1 MAIIEYEKNG
11 KKVFKVYVQFRGKTI
26 RRLRVQKVLYNI
38 ESLAVARREER
49 RVIKEL
55 AEKLAK
61 LEGKGLLWS
70 EVLFRWENAAYCGHL
85 GKKFNRFTIKDHVNR
100 LRRYTSPWLEL
111 IASDLNKADGRRVL
125 SYAES
130 LGAKSGLLNKI
141 KSSINLVYGWGVEE
155 GLIMG
160 SNISGK
166 SPVFGLGLDEKE
178 EKIKPIL
185 TLDEVR
191 RFLFEA
197 KIQKHPWYPIWAFAV
212 LTGMRSGELMAL
224 EWGDIDEKN
233 GIIRVSKTFNKRL
246 QSTKCPKNGTWRN
259 VDINSQL
266 KEIINELKRT
276 RMNESTVLPTFPEW
290 KNGQGGTVLRMFL
303 KKIGIDKDVVF
314 HTLRACF
321 ATHLLSTG
329 VEPLKVM
336 RMGGWS
342 DLKTF
347 QIYLRMSGVDVKGVA
362 EALDVLPLETDT
374 KKVIPLFL

>member
-49 RVIKEL
+49 RLIKEL

-166 SPVFGLGLDEKE
+166 SPVFGLGLDDKE

-191 RFLFEA
+191 RFLLEA

-233 GIIRVSKTFNKRL
+233 GIIRVSKTFN
-246 QSTKCPKNGTWRN
+246 
-259 VDINSQL
+259 
-266 KEIINELKRT
+266 
-276 RMNESTVLPTFPEW
+276 
-290 KNGQGGTVLRMFL
+290 
-303 KKIGIDKDVVF
+303 
-314 HTLRACF
+314 
-321 ATHLLSTG
+321 
-329 VEPLKVM
+329 
-336 RMGGWS
+336 
-342 DLKTF
+342 
-347 QIYLRMSGVDVKGVA
+347 
-362 EALDVLPLETDT
+362 
-374 KKVIPLFL
+374 

>member
-1 MAIIEYEKNG
+1 MAISEYQKNG
-11 KKVFKVYVQFRGKTI
+11 KIFYKVYVQCRGKRLKQI
-26 RRLRVQKVLYNI
+26 RLQKLVRDI
-38 ESLAVARREER
+38 DSLASARREER
-49 RVIKEL
+49 RLLQEL
-55 AEKLAK
+55 ARQVEK

-70 EVLFRWENAAYCGHL
+70 EVLFRWETAAYSGHL
-85 GKKFNRFTIKDHVNR
+85 GKKINSFTVKDHMSR
-100 LRRYTSPWLEL
+100 MKKYSSPWLDL

-125 SYAES
+125 AFAES
-130 LGAKSGLLNKI
+130 LGAKQSLLNKI
-141 KSSINLVYGWGVEE
+141 KSTINLIYNWGVEE
-155 GLIMG
+155 GLITG
-160 SNISGK
+160 SNLSGK
-166 SPVFGLGLDEKE
+166 SPVFGLGIDDKE

-191 RFLFEA
+191 KFLLEA
-197 KIQKHPWYPIWAFAV
+197 KIQKHPWYPIWAFAI

-233 GIIRVSKTFNKRL
+233 GIIRVSKSFNKRL

-266 KEIINELKRT
+266 REIICDLGRSRINERF
-276 RMNESTVLPTFPEW
+276 VLPNFPEW
-290 KNGQGGTVLRMFL
+290 KNGNAGEVLRLFL
-303 KKIGIDKDVVF
+303 KRIGIHKDVVF

-362 EALDVLPLETDT
+362 EGLDVLPDKSQTDN
-374 KKVIPLFL
+374 VIPLYL